1 MALDQSMGRYFRL
14 QQELATACRAQPRH
28 DRRIDRLAIDLAGA
42 AREIECA
49 ASARA
54 TAGPVGEPPNAID
67 GRQAQAQ
74 LVKSE
79 SL

>member
-1 MALDQSMGRYFRL
+1 MVLDQLMGCYFRL
-14 QQELATACRAQPRH
+14 QQELATVYRAQPRH

-54 TAGPVGEPPNAID
+54 TVGPAGRAPNAID
-67 GRQAQAQ
+67 GR
-74 LVKSE
+74 
-79 SL
+79 